1 MKMKNLLSIFT
12 SSPLTQT
19 RIKFISSR
27 DFSALAVKIRQL
39 NPLCTLCPSS
49 MQRVRV
55 LSAEQ
60 IRSVVVD
67 DLSDLSIG
75 LSMRLVNP
83 HSANYG
89 CTSPVLNSG
98 MTVPIVSR
106 SVFKSSLSFPGS
118 ALSRCRLPQYTIQR
132 CCLQNLYYGKKS
144 VAGMRITEMALR

>member
-1 MKMKNLLSIFT
+1 
-12 SSPLTQT
+12 
-19 RIKFISSR
+19 
-27 DFSALAVKIRQL
+27 
-39 NPLCTLCPSS
+39 
-49 MQRVRV
+49 MQRMRV

-60 IRSVVVD
+60 IRPVVVD

-89 CTSPVLNSG
+89 CTSPVRHDCPYRLA
-98 MTVPIVSR
+98 
-106 SVFKSSLSFPGS
+106 FKSSLSLPGS

-144 VAGMRITEMALR
+144 VARMRITEMALR